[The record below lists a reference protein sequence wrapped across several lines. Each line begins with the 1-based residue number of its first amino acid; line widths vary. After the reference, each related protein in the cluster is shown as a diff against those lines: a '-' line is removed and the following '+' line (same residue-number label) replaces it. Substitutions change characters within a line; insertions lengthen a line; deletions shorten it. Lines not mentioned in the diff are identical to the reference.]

1 MVESNLYSTVA
12 ASKIYRKGA
21 IMKIRSAEVVRRE
34 EEMIKKAVEAG
45 AKKPRTTDDTDYKH
59 SQKQLHDKGLEIRA
73 YINTKYPVYCEQHP
87 ALKTFRASYG
97 YSSEPESQEIQLTMN
112 LAKAE
117 NDMELILMLLT
128 ISEINTEMLY
138 EAEKLCIVNPRP
150 WWDAWADELGPYDK
164 RNDTTP
170 SSEPAP
176 EAAE

>member
-45 AKKPRTTDDTDYKH
+45 AKKPRTTDDTDYKN

-87 ALKTFRASYG
+87 ALKTFRGSYG
-97 YSSEPESQEIQLTMN
+97 YSSEPESQEIQLTMD

-117 NDMELILMLLT
+117 NDMELVLMLLT
-128 ISEINTEMLY
+128 LSEINTEMLY
-138 EAEKLCIVNPRP
+138 EAEKLCILNPKP
-150 WWDAWADELGPYDK
+150 FYGAWEDELGPYPG
-164 RNDTTP
+164 NNTAAAAT
-170 SSEPAP
+170 EN